1 VIIANTQLRGRVIL
15 ITTFGIAIVMN
26 ILPGPAWAEPFIPDW
41 VALTLIYWCMALP
54 HRVSVGTGWLLG
66 FILDVL
72 YGSLLGQHALA
83 KSVVAFITVRLHL
96 QLRMFPRWQQA
107 VSVLVLLAINQLIV
121 VWIRGAIGQAPGTVV
136 YWTPSI
142 VGMIAWPW
150 LFVVLR
156 DLRRRWQVN

>member
-1 VIIANTQLRGRVIL
+1 MTMTAHTRGRVIL
-15 ITTFGIAIVMN
+15 IVSFAIAILMN
-26 ILPGPAWAEPFIPDW
+26 ILPGPSWAEAFIPDW

-54 HRVSVGTGWLLG
+54 HRVSVGAGWTLG

-83 KSVVAFITVRLHL
+83 KSVIAFITVKLHP

-107 VSVLVLLAINQLIV
+107 VCVLVLLAINQLLLA
-121 VWIRGAIGQAPGTVV
+121 WIRGAIGQAPGSVS
-136 YWTPSI
+136 YWTPTI
-142 VGMIAWPW
+142 VGMIVWPW

-156 DLRRRWQVN
+156 DVRRRWQVS

>member
-1 VIIANTQLRGRVIL
+1 MSLSPAARGPFTIVA
-15 ITTFGIAIVMN
+15 TFAVAVVLN
-26 ILPGPAWAEPFIPDW
+26 IMPGPAWAQPFIPDW
-41 VALTLIYWCMALP
+41 VALTLIYWCMATP
-54 HRVSVGTGWLLG
+54 QRVSVGTGWLLG
-66 FILDVL
+66 FIMDVL

-83 KSVVAFITVRLHL
+83 KTVIAFIVVRLHP

-121 VWIRGAIGQAPGTVV
+121 IWIRGATGEAPQTVS

-142 VGMIAWPW
+142 VGMVVWPW

-156 DLRRRWQVN
+156 DLRRRARLQ

>member
-1 VIIANTQLRGRVIL
+1 MSVPASVRGRLIL
-15 ITTFGIAIVMN
+15 YASFGIATIMN
-26 ILPGPAWAEPFIPDW
+26 ILPGPTWAEPFIPDW

-54 HRVSVGTGWLLG
+54 QRVSVGTGWVLG
-66 FILDVL
+66 LILDVL

-83 KSVVAFITVRLHL
+83 KSVIAFITVKLHP

-107 VSVLVLLAINQLIV
+107 VSVLVLLAINQLLVI
-121 VWIRGAIGQAPGTVV
+121 WIRGAIGQAPASVA

-142 VGMIAWPW
+142 VGMIVWPW

-156 DLRRRWQVN
+156 DVRRRWQIG